1 MPKSHT
7 VKRFDHTLTP
17 VTPITANNYTPS
29 GKVQERYIAD
39 SDINKFE
46 EFNSMHERRQTK
58 IKIKIKS
65 KEQPI
70 DYDKMIQREIAE
82 QDFEF
87 PEIEFEPVAYHGST
101 SKKLT
106 TRQKKI
112 RKS

>member
-1 MPKSHT
+1 
-7 VKRFDHTLTP
+7 
-17 VTPITANNYTPS
+17 VTPITQNNYTPS
-29 GKVQERYIAD
+29 CTVQERFVAD
-39 SDINKFE
+39 SDVNKFE
-46 EFNSMHERRQTK
+46 EFNNMHERRQTK

-87 PEIEFEPVAYHGST
+87 PEIMFEPVAFHGT
-101 SKKLT
+101 SGKKLT

>member
-1 MPKSHT
+1 M
-7 VKRFDHTLTP
+7 FDHTLTP

-29 GKVQERYIAD
+29 CTAQERYVAQ

-46 EFNSMHERRQTK
+46 EFNDMHGWRQTK

-70 DYDKMIQREIAE
+70 DYNKMIQREIAE

-87 PEIEFEPVAYHGST
+87 PEIEFEPVT
-101 SKKLT
+101 
-106 TRQKKI
+106 
-112 RKS
+112 